1 MPTINQN
8 PEQIARDTI
17 DKMLRSAGWVIQS
30 KSTVNCSSSGCCGT

>member
-30 KSTVNCSSSGCCGT
+30 SQQ